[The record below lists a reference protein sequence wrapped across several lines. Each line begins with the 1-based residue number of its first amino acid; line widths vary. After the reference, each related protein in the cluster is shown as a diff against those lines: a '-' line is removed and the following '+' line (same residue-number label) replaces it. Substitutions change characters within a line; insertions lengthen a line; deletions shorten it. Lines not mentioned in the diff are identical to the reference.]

1 MKAELFMRMY
11 KIQEEKLDMC
21 LDLLEKISKIFVE
34 NVNTIPDNVKDGYIN
49 VTRPFIEKYNTLLGE
64 EGNYEEE
71 EKE

>member
-1 MKAELFMRMY
+1 MKAELFIRMY

-34 NVNTIPDNVKDGYIN
+34 NVNTIPDKVKDEYIN
-49 VTRPFIEKYNTLLGE
+49 VTRPFIETYNTLLGE

-71 EKE
+71 EN

>member
-21 LDLLEKISKIFVE
+21 LDLLEKISKIFIE

-71 EKE
+71 EN

>member
-11 KIQEEKLDMC
+11 KIHEEKLDMC

-34 NVNTIPDNVKDGYIN
+34 NVNTIPDNVKDEYIN
-49 VTRPFIEKYNTLLGE
+49 ATRPFIEKYNTLLGE

-71 EKE
+71 EN

>member
-34 NVNTIPDNVKDGYIN
+34 NVKTIPDNVKDEYIN
-49 VTRPFIEKYNTLLGE
+49 ATRPFIETYNTLLGE

-71 EKE
+71 EED

>member
-1 MKAELFMRMY
+1 MKAELFIRIH

-21 LDLLEKISKIFVE
+21 LDLLEKISKIFIE
-34 NVNTIPDNVKDGYIN
+34 NVNAIPDNVKDEYIN

-71 EKE
+71 EN